1 MKKLILSFLVASLAT
16 LPLFSISHVQ
26 REEEQIV
33 ILPANSFDAER
44 PNRTNVPIEAYYN
57 SALSSIIVF
66 FSENL
71 GPVQTTI
78 TNITTGDIFEDT
90 INAYG
95 TPAIFPVLESGCS
108 YMLLFTLPNGDAYY
122 GEFEL

>member
-26 REEEQIV
+26 GEEEQIV

-57 SALSSIIVF
+57 CALSSIIVF

-95 TPAIFPVLESGCS
+95 TPAIFPVLQSGCS
-108 YMLLFTLPNGDAYY
+108 YLLLFTLPNGDAYY
-122 GEFEL
+122 GEFDL

>member
-1 MKKLILSFLVASLAT
+1 M
-16 LPLFSISHVQ
+16 
-26 REEEQIV
+26 
-33 ILPANSFDAER
+33 PANSFDAER

-57 SALSSIIVF
+57 CALSSIIVF

-95 TPAIFPVLESGCS
+95 TPAIFPVLQSGCS
-108 YMLLFTLPNGDAYY
+108 YLLLFTLPNGDAYY
-122 GEFEL
+122 GEFDL